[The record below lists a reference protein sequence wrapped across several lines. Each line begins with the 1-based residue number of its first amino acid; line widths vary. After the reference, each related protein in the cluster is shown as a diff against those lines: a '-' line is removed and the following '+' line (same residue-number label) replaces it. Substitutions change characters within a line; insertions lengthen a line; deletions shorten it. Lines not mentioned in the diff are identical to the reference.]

1 MSHVFGDVTE
11 LLFRVRATPFGAPVG
26 RMATYMDMGNVLVL
40 LGAGTQGFFGQANC
54 LLTSD
59 EDVQAHFANDA
70 LLNTLAQRLEHDAG
84 NARSRFAV
92 VTLNVLWEFSHQFP
106 FHGTIA
112 RNTVPEPNNTQR
124 HLSIAKQYI
133 EKYFVSK
140 VDTHIVF
147 VGIGMTWRN
156 GKGFPDFLNHV
167 YNGGVQ
173 SVTIVDP
180 CDTIT
185 NTSSR
190 RTWLSKECG
199 MDLSTFPIHH
209 VQKTAQEWLAP
220 LRDWVPAFRA
230 YTGPTQALFFAML
243 QSSPCARAH
252 RTRDNVV
259 RDLITW
265 FIGMNE
271 GLSFA
276 EIPRASRR
284 AAALSNHAAA
294 AAPLPKPP
302 KVISRM
308 DASVGRDVVSLTPKR
323 DPSYWVNQSCT
334 RVLQLSNGIGYIN
347 GTIGRYNNDRWLLH
361 HDDGDTEW
369 LQEYEVILGVQ
380 LFHVR
385 SQ

>member
-11 LLFRVRATPFGAPVG
+11 LLFHVRATPFGAPVG
-26 RMATYMDMGNVLVL
+26 RLATYRDMGNVLVL
-40 LGAGTQGFFGQANC
+40 LGAGTQGFFDQASC
-54 LLTSD
+54 LLNGED
-59 EDVQAHFANDA
+59 DVQAHFANDA

-106 FHGTIA
+106 FHGTIG
-112 RNTVPEPNNTQR
+112 RNTVPEPNNTQL
-124 HLSIAKQYI
+124 HLSGARDYI
-133 EKYFVSK
+133 REYFVP
-140 VDTHIVF
+140 DTPTHIVF

-156 GKGFPDFLNHV
+156 GKGFPEFLNHV
-167 YNGGVQ
+167 YRGGVQ

-185 NTSSR
+185 SSR
-190 RTWLSKECG
+190 HTWLAKKCG

-220 LRDWVPAFRA
+220 LRDMAPAFRA
-230 YTGPTQALFFAML
+230 YAGPTQALFFAML
-243 QSSPCARAH
+243 QSSDCARAH

-259 RDLITW
+259 RDLITC
-265 FIGMNE
+265 FIRMNK

-284 AAALSNHAAA
+284 AAALSNHAQAA
-294 AAPLPKPP
+294 APPLPKPP

-308 DASVGRDVVSLTPKR
+308 DASVATDVVSLTPKR
-323 DPSYWVNQSCT
+323 DPPYWVNQSCT

-347 GTIGRYNNDRWLLH
+347 GTIVRYNNGRWLLR